1 MKKKPPLKLY
11 TKTGDQGTSSTLSG
25 RFAKDH
31 SLFEVVGTLDE
42 LNATLG
48 LVAVI
53 AETATKKELLL
64 IQNLLLVIGAVVS
77 GSHHVKLKPNHVTFL
92 EKRIDFYQSH
102 SGKQWLTSFILPGGI
117 EVAARLDLARTICR
131 RLERLVVT
139 LSQNQKIDPLILKY
153 LNRLSDYLYA
163 LRCHLNYQD
172 KYKEIKFNSSE
183 FRR

>member
-11 TKTGDQGTSSTLSG
+11 TKTGDQGISSTLSG
-25 RFAKDH
+25 RLAKDH
-31 SLFEVVGTLDE
+31 PIFEVIGTLDE
-42 LNATLG
+42 LNAALG

-102 SGKQWLTSFILPGGI
+102 SGKQ
-117 EVAARLDLARTICR
+117 
-131 RLERLVVT
+131 
-139 LSQNQKIDPLILKY
+139 
-153 LNRLSDYLYA
+153 
-163 LRCHLNYQD
+163 
-172 KYKEIKFNSSE
+172 
-183 FRR
+183 